1 MFSYVQ
7 NVALHQTTRKVLMEW
22 NMQVTEHMF

>member
-7 NVALHQTTRKVLMEW
+7 NAAFHQTTRKVLMEF
-22 NMQVTEHMF
+22 NVQITEHIF